1 VVVLPISGSTRACC
15 IGRRNRTWCLRASG
29 TCSYSTRDKL
39 WSTGGKPRSQLFAA
53 GMNPSTGDEYLAHA
67 VAMKWLKIE
76 GDMVLPGLVN
86 PTPRVTTRIPNHGW

>member
-1 VVVLPISGSTRACC
+1 
-15 IGRRNRTWCLRASG
+15 
-29 TCSYSTRDKL
+29 
-39 WSTGGKPRSQLFAA
+39 
-53 GMNPSTGDEYLAHA
+53 MNPSTGDEYLAHA